1 MDENQKA
8 ITNALRGMG
17 CKVFITS
24 ALGSGFPDLLLGIS
38 DKFDFLVE
46 IKDGSKPPSA
56 QKLTPAEEKFHADW
70 GFCTIIIRS
79 VEEAIEF
86 VNKVRERDG
95 KSLLLR
101 GSATDN

>member
-1 MDENQKA
+1 MSIPKRVDANQKDMVS
-8 ITNALRGMG
+8 ALRGMG

-24 ALGSGFPDLLLGIS
+24 AFGNGFPDALLGI
-38 DKFDFLVE
+38 DDWFDCLVE

-56 QKLTPAEEKFHADW
+56 QKLTPAEERFHADW

-86 VNKVRERDG
+86 VNKVRDRDG
-95 KSLLLR
+95 KSML
-101 GSATDN
+101 